1 MTAGT
6 KKNLSDYFEIFIFKI
21 PTNGVI
27 FLHLVVAQS
36 RGWFRGTSGGA
47 VGEGNRKLFKESA
60 S

>member
-36 RGWFRGTSGGA
+36 YMAGLEVPLVEQWAT
-47 VGEGNRKLFKESA
+47 
-60 S
+60 